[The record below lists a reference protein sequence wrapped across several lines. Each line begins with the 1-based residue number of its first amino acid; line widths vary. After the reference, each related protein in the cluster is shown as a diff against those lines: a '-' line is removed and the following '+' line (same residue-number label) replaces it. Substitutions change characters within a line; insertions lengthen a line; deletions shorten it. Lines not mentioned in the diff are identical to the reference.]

1 MLRFGFYQGWGCVN
15 GGRVVVDGGLRRSG
29 FRRGWDSIASRVPS
43 RVGGW
48 PLTVAAIEVRFVNC
62 GYVNGGFKRIN
73 YSRDKKLHES

>member
-1 MLRFGFYQGWGCVN
+1 M
-15 GGRVVVDGGLRRSG
+15 VVDGGLRRSG